1 MDILTINDR
10 PGVYPDSYYAATA
23 SAPAPFPEAE
33 GEIRA
38 DVCVVGGGFT
48 GLSAALHLRRSG
60 FDVVLLEASRLGF
73 GASGRNGGQVGTGQR
88 VAQPELEQMVGLETA
103 RSLWQ
108 IGLESVD
115 LVRQLVGQSG
125 EDCQITPGILH
136 ADHRARFVP
145 ETRAW
150 VDHMQQTYAYDHIR
164 FLDRDEIR
172 AEVGSPGY
180 HAGALDL
187 GGFHLHPLRYVF
199 ALAKLARD
207 EGVRIHE
214 MSRMVDFT
222 PGDPVR
228 IRTDRAVVTADHLV
242 LGLNGYH
249 NNLAP
254 QLARRVMPIN
264 NFIAVTEPLG
274 EARAR
279 SLIAN
284 DYAVGD
290 SRFVINYYRLSRD
303 HRMIFGGG
311 ESYGYRFPSDLAAKV
326 RGPMLEVFPQL
337 KDARID
343 HAWGGTLGITMS
355 RLPHVERLA
364 GNVLSASGFS
374 GHGVAMGSLA
384 GKLMAEAVAGQAGRF
399 DLMAKLPTGPFP
411 GGPLLRSPL
420 LVAAML
426 WYALRDRL

>member
-1 MDILTINDR
+1 MEILTINDR
-10 PGVYPDSYYAATA
+10 PGLYPDSYYAATA
-23 SAPAPFPEAE
+23 QAPDPAPPAE

-48 GLSAALHLRRSG
+48 GLSAALHLRRAG

-88 VAQPELEQMVGLETA
+88 LEQPELEELVGLATA
-103 RSLWQ
+103 RELWQ
-108 IGLESVD
+108 LGLDSVD
-115 LVRQLVGQSG
+115 LVRRLAAESG
-125 EDCQITPGILH
+125 EDCQIVPGILH
-136 ADHRARFVP
+136 ADHRARFAP
-145 ETRAW
+145 DTRAW
-150 VDHMQQTYAYDHIR
+150 VDHMRQTYAYEAIR
-164 FLDRDEIR
+164 YLDRDQIR
-172 AEVGSPGY
+172 AEVGSAGY
-180 HAGALDL
+180 HSGALDM

-199 ALAKLARD
+199 ALADLARQA
-207 EGVRIHE
+207 GVRIHE
-214 MSRMVDFT
+214 MSRMQSFT
-222 PGDPVR
+222 PGSPVR
-228 IRTDRAVVTADHLV
+228 IRTDMAEVRADHLL

-254 QLARRVMPIN
+254 ELARRVMPIN

-274 EARAR
+274 EERAR

-311 ESYGYRFPSDLAAKV
+311 ESYGYRFPRDLAAKV
-326 RGPMLEVFPQL
+326 RGPMLQVFPQL

-399 DLMAKLPTGPFP
+399 DLMADLPTASFP
-411 GGPLLRSPL
+411 GGPALRNPL